1 MMKRTSI
8 FLLLSLVLMAALGAC
23 AAPGQPAVETPQP
36 LQFTDGLGRTV
47 TLASPARRVVSLAPS
62 NTEILFAVGA
72 AGQVVG
78 RDEFSDYPAEAKN
91 LPSVGGSFS
100 KINHEA
106 IVELKPD
113 LVLASELNT
122 PEQVQALEDL
132 GLVVFYLANPKDLD
146 GLYANLSTVGKL
158 TDHES
163 EAVELAEGLKKRV
176 AAVTEKTAGVADKPI
191 IFYELDS
198 TDPNAPY
205 TVGPGSFMDMLITMA
220 GAQNAAGSAESPWA
234 QLSLEQIVV
243 LNPEVILLGD
253 AAYGVTV
260 ESVAVR
266 AGWEDLEAVK
276 NGRVYPFDDNL
287 ASRPGPRLVDGLEA
301 LAKLLHP
308 ELFK

>member
-1 MMKRTSI
+1 MKRNS
-8 FLLLSLVLMAALGAC
+8 FLLLISLIFIAILGAC
-23 AAPGQPAVETPQP
+23 AAPGQQATPTSQP
-36 LQFTDGLGRTV
+36 LNLTDGLGRPV
-47 TLASPARRVVSLAPS
+47 TLAAPAQRVVSLAPS

-100 KINHEA
+100 KLNHEA
-106 IVELKPD
+106 IVDLKPD

-122 PEQVQALEDL
+122 PEQVQALADL
-132 GLVVFYLANPKDLD
+132 GLTVYYLANPKDLE
-146 GLYANLSTVGKL
+146 GLYANLATVGKL
-158 TDHES
+158 TGHES
-163 EAVELAEGLKKRV
+163 EALDLAEKLKQRV
-176 AAVTEKTAGVADKPI
+176 AAVTEKTAAVAEKPTV
-191 IFYELDS
+191 FYELDS

-205 TVGPGSFMDMLITMA
+205 TVGPGTFMDMLISLA
-220 GAQNAAGSAESPWA
+220 GAQNVAGSAESPWV

-243 LNPEVILLGD
+243 LNPQVILLGD

-260 ESVAVR
+260 ESVGQR
-266 AGWEDLEAVK
+266 AGWEALDAVK

-308 ELFK
+308 DLFK